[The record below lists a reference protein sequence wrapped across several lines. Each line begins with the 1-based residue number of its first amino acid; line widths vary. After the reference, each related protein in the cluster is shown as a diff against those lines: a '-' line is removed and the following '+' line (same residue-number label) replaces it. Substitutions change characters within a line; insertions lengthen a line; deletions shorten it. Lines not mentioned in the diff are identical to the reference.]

1 MSHSSKIRLV
11 IADDNRFF
19 AEALRD
25 NLLKSSCFEVVS
37 VEYNIQSLI
46 KCAAVKQ
53 FDVLVLDVNFAG
65 INSLDY
71 IGQIK
76 QENNNFKIATLTSV
90 DTAYTKAYAK
100 SKGVDLFLSKNS
112 VFSDFENKIKECYLS
127 IGNDSVA
134 NDNGAIV
141 INGLKFTSTKIKV
154 LRALYVYSDLTE
166 LQISEH
172 LNISLSAL
180 KGHKKD
186 LFELSNTNKVAGLLK
201 FGIEHGILLT

>member
-37 VEYNIQSLI
+37 VEYDIQSLI

-90 DTAYTKAYAK
+90 DTSYTKAYAK

-112 VFSDFENKIKECYLS
+112 VFSDFEKKIKECYLS
-127 IGNDSVA
+127 IGNDLVT
-134 NDNGAIV
+134 NDNEAIV
-141 INGLKFTSTKIKV
+141 VNGLKFTSRKIKV

-186 LFELSNTNKVAGLLK
+186 LFELSNTNKVAGLIK